1 MKRKCFMILIQILV
15 IDLLHN
21 ILKTLL
27 FYQNIKN
34 QKEQHNRKRNKKKL
48 MLKNDQKGKENV
60 FLAGKCHLNQKKI
73 MSVNQFG
80 LQLKVL
86 LNYSILLLNSKFKL
100 LNKLSMTKEKRNV
113 SMKLQFSKL
122 EQTKQVKVVDILIN
136 RTKT

>member
-60 FLAGKCHLNQKKI
+60 FLVGKCHLNQKKI